1 MLQRLPCVT
10 FTLRYHLYNCQMVV
24 VINIMACIHCIL
36 VSLIVFRINS
46 FSWIPLHR
54 QVRWSVP
61 WPQKHEDKVKPTPP
75 SWKGEDVSLRPTCL
89 RVAETIAWKR
99 VQWLQVPRAGLSLLS
114 QSQPS
119 RTPQIPNFMFLNGMA
134 TPSFSET
141 RQKHENKGTIRCA
154 AVISNGVSFNASN
167 MSLKFQ
173 PAS

>member
-1 MLQRLPCVT
+1 MCVFHTHLQMLQRLPCVT

-99 VQWLQVPRAGLSLLS
+99 VPVTSGPQGWAFPAVPVPAITYPTNPKLHVSKWHGDSKLL
-114 QSQPS
+114 
-119 RTPQIPNFMFLNGMA
+119 RN
-134 TPSFSET
+134 
-141 RQKHENKGTIRCA
+141 
-154 AVISNGVSFNASN
+154 
-167 MSLKFQ
+167 
-173 PAS
+173 